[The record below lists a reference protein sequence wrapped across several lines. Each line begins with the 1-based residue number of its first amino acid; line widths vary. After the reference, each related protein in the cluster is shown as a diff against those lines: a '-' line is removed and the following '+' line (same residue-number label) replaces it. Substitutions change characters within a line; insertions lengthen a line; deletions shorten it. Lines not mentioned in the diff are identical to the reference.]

1 MATIPDNI
9 KELWSNAD
17 AICFDVDSTVC
28 TGEAIDDFA
37 AFLGIGDQVAELTRR
52 AMGEGLSFRQ
62 SLDERLK
69 LMKPSKQQLDG
80 FIETHPLQ
88 LTPGVKKLVSKL
100 HERKKD
106 VYLVSGGFRS
116 FIAPVAKK
124 LNIPLDNLFT
134 NIFIFNDDGSYGGF
148 DKDQP
153 TSSSG
158 GKKVVATKLKTEKG
172 YKSLV
177 MIGDGVTD
185 LEAYPPAD
193 LFIGF
198 GGNKIRENVRQ
209 NSPWFVTQFQE
220 LIDVL

>member
-1 MATIPDNI
+1 
-9 KELWSNAD
+9 E
-17 AICFDVDSTVC
+17 
-28 TGEAIDDFA
+28 
-37 AFLGIGDQVAELTRR
+37 
-52 AMGEGLSFRQ
+52 
-62 SLDERLK
+62 
-69 LMKPSKQQLDG
+69 
-80 FIETHPLQ
+80 
-88 LTPGVKKLVSKL
+88 LVSKL
-100 HERKKD
+100 NERKKD

-116 FIAPVAKK
+116 FIAPVAKE